1 VARLTT
7 DQRLRVLHAPAAVGG
22 HAPELARAE
31 RRRGLD
37 SVSIVLEPSPQGYDV
52 DEVLAPAGSSRR
64 RRELARGRLLIRAFR
79 DFDVVHL
86 NFGSPLTPRRYP
98 ASVLGTRRPSA
109 RLFDLCAGR
118 SL

>member
-52 DEVLAPAGSSRR
+52 DEVLAPAGSSRL